1 MFLIRFASCPLR
13 VLHLFFGG
21 GGGLGLV
28 PAAGR
33 ALLYKENEGELFW
46 SFPIFKMFSF
56 VDVIFL

>member
-13 VLHLFFGG
+13 VSHLFLG
-21 GGGLGLV
+21 GLV

-46 SFPIFKMFSF
+46 LFPIFKMFSF
-56 VDVIFL
+56 VDGIFF